1 AEKIM
6 LSLKRSL
13 SLVITT
19 ALGMQLIACGN
30 SGDATDTRQSRGRA
44 AVPVVVE
51 KVQLKAR
58 QTRVEAVG
66 TARAYRSVSLFPEV
80 AGEVVQLNFQP
91 GDRVSQ
97 GDVLVALDSRDEELA
112 LELAELRFTDGK
124 RMLERY
130 TKANDSVGRTV
141 PETTIDTARTALD
154 SARIERDRA
163 KIALERRF
171 ITAPFDGFVGITD
184 VDAGD
189 RVDTTTEIT
198 TIDDRSVLLVS
209 FDVPEAFV
217 GRLQTGD
224 PVNVEVWSA
233 ERTQAS
239 GTVVDL
245 GSRVD
250 PLSRAFTAR
259 AEVPN
264 DGDQLRPG
272 MSFRV
277 ELNLTGNTFPA
288 VPEVALQWGAEG
300 AYIWIVE
307 NNQARRV
314 AATLVQRQEGR
325 VLVDAEVPPGSLV
338 VGEGV
343 QSMRDGI
350 SVRTMDAE
358 ALARDARGVLT
369 PAANEG

>member
-1 AEKIM
+1 M
-6 LSLKRSL
+6 
-13 SLVITT
+13 
-19 ALGMQLIACGN
+19 
-30 SGDATDTRQSRGRA
+30 
-44 AVPVVVE
+44 
-51 KVQLKAR
+51 
-58 QTRVEAVG
+58 
-66 TARAYRSVSLFPEV
+66 
-80 AGEVVQLNFQP
+80 
-91 GDRVSQ
+91 
-97 GDVLVALDSRDEELA
+97 
-112 LELAELRFTDGK
+112 
-124 RMLERY
+124 
-130 TKANDSVGRTV
+130 
-141 PETTIDTARTALD
+141 
-154 SARIERDRA
+154 
-163 KIALERRF
+163 
-171 ITAPFDGFVGITD
+171 GISD

-189 RVDTTTEIT
+189 RIDPATEIT

-217 GRLQTGD
+217 GNLATDD
-224 PVNVEVWSA
+224 PVRIEVWSA
-233 ERTQAS
+233 EGTAAS
-239 GTVVDL
+239 GRIVDL

-264 DGDQLRPG
+264 PEDQLRPG

-277 ELNLTGNTFPA
+277 ELDLVGAAFPA

-307 NNQARRV
+307 ADRARRV
-314 AATLVQRQEGR
+314 PASLVQRQEGR
-325 VLVDAEVPPGSLV
+325 VLVDAEVPAGALV

-350 SVRTMDAE
+350 AVRTMDAE

>member
-1 AEKIM
+1 M
-6 LSLKRSL
+6 LPCSRSL
-13 SLVITT
+13 SFAFTAILGLQLSACGDNTTT
-19 ALGMQLIACGN
+19 ALN
-30 SGDATDTRQSRGRA
+30 DERQERN

-51 KVQLKAR
+51 TVQLKER
-58 QTRVEAVG
+58 QTRIEAVG
-66 TARAYRSVSLFPEV
+66 TARAHKSVSLFAEV
-80 AGEVVQLNFQP
+80 AGEVVAVNFQP
-91 GDRVSQ
+91 GDRVEQ
-97 GDVLVALDSRDEELA
+97 GAVLLALDSRDEKLA
-112 LELAELRFTDGK
+112 LELAELRYADAK
-124 RMLERY
+124 RMLDRY
-130 TKANDSVGRTV
+130 SQANSSVERTV
-141 PETTIDTARTALD
+141 PETTVDTARTALD
-154 SARIERDRA
+154 TTRIERDRA
-163 KIALERRF
+163 DIALQRRF

-184 VDAGD
+184 IDAGD
-189 RVDTTTEIT
+189 RIDAATEIT

-224 PVNVEVWSA
+224 PVRIQVWSA
-233 ERTQAS
+233 ERTEAS

-264 DGDQLRPG
+264 QNDALRPG

-277 ELNLTGNTFPA
+277 ELDLTGQAYPA

-300 AYIWIVE
+300 AYIWLVE

-314 AATLVQRQEGR
+314 TAKLIQRQQGR
-325 VLVDAEVPPGSLV
+325 VLVDADVPAGSLV

-358 ALARDARGVLT
+358 ALARDARGVLM
-369 PAANEG
+369 PAASEG

>member
-1 AEKIM
+1 M
-6 LSLKRSL
+6 PHTRRSL
-13 SLVITT
+13 FVAAMPVFT
-19 ALGMQLIACGN
+19 ALLVAGCSDSGN
-30 SGDATDTRQSRGRA
+30 APATSGVDVRP

-51 KVQLKAR
+51 TVQMRKR
-58 QTRVEAVG
+58 RTRVEAVG
-66 TARAYRSVSLFPEV
+66 TARARRSVSLFPEA
-80 AGEVVQLNFQP
+80 AGEVVAVNFQP
-91 GDRVSQ
+91 GDRVEQ
-97 GDVLVALDSRDEELA
+97 GAILVELDARDEKLA
-112 LELAELRFTDGK
+112 LELAKLRLADAERTLG
-124 RMLERY
+124 RY
-130 TKANDSVGRTV
+130 TKANSSVELTV
-141 PETTIDTARTALD
+141 PETTVDTARTALD

-163 KIALERRF
+163 QIALQRRF
-171 ITAPFDGFVGITD
+171 VTAPFDGYVGITD

-189 RVDTTTEIT
+189 RIDTTTEIT

-217 GRLQTGD
+217 GNLNTGD
-224 PVNVEVWSA
+224 LVRIEVWSA
-233 ERTQAS
+233 ERTEAN
-239 GTVVDL
+239 GRIVDL

-259 AEVPN
+259 AEVAN
-264 DGDQLRPG
+264 SEDRLRPG

-277 ELNLTGNTFPA
+277 ELDLVGAAYPA

-307 NNQARRV
+307 GDRVRRV
-314 AATLVQRQEGR
+314 AANLIQRQEGR
-325 VLVDAEVPPGSLV
+325 VLVDADVPAESQV

-350 SVRTMDAE
+350 AVRTMDAE
-358 ALARDARGVLT
+358 ALARDARGALM

>member
-1 AEKIM
+1 
-6 LSLKRSL
+6 
-13 SLVITT
+13 
-19 ALGMQLIACGN
+19 
-30 SGDATDTRQSRGRA
+30 
-44 AVPVVVE
+44 
-51 KVQLKAR
+51 
-58 QTRVEAVG
+58 
-66 TARAYRSVSLFPEV
+66 
-80 AGEVVQLNFQP
+80 
-91 GDRVSQ
+91 
-97 GDVLVALDSRDEELA
+97 VLLALDARDETLA
-112 LELAELRFTDGK
+112 LELAELRLADAR

-130 TKANDSVGRTV
+130 TRANNNVELTV
-141 PETTIDTARTALD
+141 PETTVDTARTALD

-163 KIALERRF
+163 QIALQRRF
-171 ITAPFDGFVGITD
+171 VTAPFDGYVGISD

-189 RVDTTTEIT
+189 RIDPATEIT

-217 GRLQTGD
+217 GNLATDD
-224 PVNVEVWSA
+224 PVRIEVWSA
-233 ERTQAS
+233 EGTAAS
-239 GTVVDL
+239 GRIVDL

-264 DGDQLRPG
+264 PEDQLRPG

-277 ELNLTGNTFPA
+277 ELDLVGAAFPA

-307 NNQARRV
+307 ADRARRV
-314 AATLVQRQEGR
+314 PASLVQRQEGR
-325 VLVDAEVPPGSLV
+325 VLVDAEVPAGALV

-350 SVRTMDAE
+350 AVRTMDAE

>member
-1 AEKIM
+1 M
-6 LSLKRSL
+6 LSFRRSFGAVVTVL
-13 SLVITT
+13 MGL
-19 ALGMQLIACGN
+19 QLAACSDSNDQIA
-30 SGDATDTRQSRGRA
+30 SREGGGRP

-51 KVQLKAR
+51 AVQLKAR
-58 QTRVEAVG
+58 QTRIEAVG
-66 TARAYRSVSLFPEV
+66 TARAHRSVSLFPEV
-80 AGEVVQLNFQP
+80 AGEVVAVNFQP
-91 GDRVSQ
+91 SDRVKK
-97 GDVLVALDSRDEELA
+97 DAVLLALDSRDEQLA
-112 LELAELRFTDGK
+112 LELAELRLADAE
-124 RMLERY
+124 RMLSRY
-130 TKANDSVGRTV
+130 TQANDSVQRTV
-141 PETTIDTARTALD
+141 PETTVDTARTTLD

-163 KIALERRF
+163 KIALQRRF
-171 ITAPFDGFVGITD
+171 IAAPFDGFVGITE

-189 RVDTTTEIT
+189 RIDSTTEIT

-217 GRLQTGD
+217 GRLNTGD
-224 PVNVEVWSA
+224 PVRIEVWSA
-233 ERTQAS
+233 ERTEAR

-250 PLSRAFTAR
+250 PMSRAFIAR

-264 DGDQLRPG
+264 SNDELRPG

-277 ELNLTGNTFPA
+277 ELDLTGNVYPS

-300 AYIWIVE
+300 AYIWLVE
-307 NNQARRV
+307 DNKARRV
-314 AATLVQRQEGR
+314 AATLIQRQAGR
-325 VLVDAEVPPGSLV
+325 VLVNAEVPDGSLV

-358 ALARDARGVLT
+358 ALARDARGVLM
-369 PAANEG
+369 PAAAEG

>member
-1 AEKIM
+1 
-6 LSLKRSL
+6 
-13 SLVITT
+13 
-19 ALGMQLIACGN
+19 MQLVACGDSSNDN
-30 SGDATDTRQSRGRA
+30 SLQQESRGRA

-51 KVQLKAR
+51 TVQLKPR

-80 AGEVVQLNFQP
+80 AGEVVEVNFQP
-91 GDRVSQ
+91 GDRVTK
-97 GDVLVALDSRDEELA
+97 GDVLVALDSRDEKLA
-112 LELAELRFTDGK
+112 LELAELRFADAK
-124 RMLERY
+124 RMLDRY
-130 TKANDSVGRTV
+130 TQANSSVGRTV
-141 PETTIDTARTALD
+141 PETTIDTARTTLD
-154 SARIERDRA
+154 STRIERDRA
-163 KIALERRF
+163 SIALQRRF

-184 VDAGD
+184 IDAGD
-189 RVDTTTEIT
+189 RIDATTEIT
-198 TIDDRSVLLVS
+198 TIDDRSVLLVR

-224 PVNVEVWSA
+224 PVRIEVWSA
-233 ERTQAS
+233 ERTEAR

-264 DGDQLRPG
+264 TNDLLRPG

-277 ELNLTGNTFPA
+277 ELNLTGKAFPA

-307 NNQARRV
+307 NDTARRV
-314 AATLVQRQEGR
+314 PATLVQRQEGR
-325 VLVDAEVPPGSLV
+325 VLVDARVPEGALV

-343 QSMRDGI
+343 QSMRNGI
-350 SVRTMDAE
+350 AVRTMDAE
-358 ALARDARGVLT
+358 ALARDARGVLM